1 MDKAYR
7 TQVNRIKGIDK
18 QTYQVLRELCSIS
31 KNLYNVG
38 LYHVRQH
45 YFTEKTFLTY
55 EDNYHVSKHNENY
68 KLLQAGISQQILKVV
83 DRSFKSFFNL
93 LKKAKHGEYRF
104 QDVKI
109 PKYLPK
115 DAMFPLIFS
124 TNAIRVKEGYFYIPL
139 SNAYKKRSKIK
150 ELKVKFPPQ
159 LEGKT
164 LKEVR
169 IVPKA
174 KGKHFD
180 IQYVYE
186 QPFETVELDK
196 SKVLAIDIGLN
207 NFATCVTSDGLSYVY
222 DGKPLKSINHYYN
235 KQRAKFQAIAMKQ
248 GMNYTKRLTY
258 MDIKR
263 NNRVKDYMR
272 KVARSIVQ
280 LCIAQEIGT
289 LVMGYNKDFK
299 RGMNLGKK
307 NNQQFT
313 QIPFG
318 QLREYLYNLC
328 EYYGIDYVEQEESYT
343 SQASFFDNDKLP
355 VWKGKKEAYTF
366 SGKRLFRGL
375 YVTSKGYNVNA
386 DVNGALN
393 ILRKSNL
400 IDTCI
405 LQAKGCLAHP
415 QRVRIV

>member
-1 MDKAYR
+1 MEQAYR
-7 TQVNRIKGIDK
+7 TQVNRIKGMSK
-18 QTYQVLRELCSIS
+18 QEYQVLRELCRIS

-45 YFTEKTFLTY
+45 YFTEKSFLAY
-55 EDNYHVSKHNENY
+55 EANYHVSKTNENY

-93 LKKAKHGEYRF
+93 IKKAQRGEYRF
-104 QDVKI
+104 QDIKI
-109 PKYLPK
+109 PKYQPK
-115 DAMFPLIFS
+115 DGLFPLILS

-139 SNAYKKRSKIK
+139 SIAYKKRSEIK

-159 LEGKT
+159 LEGKK

-169 IVPKA
+169 IIPKV
-174 KGKHFD
+174 KGQHFD

-196 SKVLAIDIGLN
+196 SNVLAVDIGLN
-207 NFATCVTSDGLSYVY
+207 NLATCVTSDGLSYLY
-222 DGKPLKSINHYYN
+222 DGKPLKSMNHYYN
-235 KQRAKFQAIAMKQ
+235 KQKAKLQAIANKQ
-248 GMNYTKRLTY
+248 GMKYTQRLAQL
-258 MDIKR
+258 DRKR
-263 NNRVKDYMR
+263 NNRVKDYMH
-272 KVARSIVQ
+272 KVARSIINR
-280 LCIAQEIGT
+280 CIAQQIGT
-289 LVMGYNKDFK
+289 LVIGYNKDFK
-299 RGMNLGKK
+299 RNLNLGKK

-318 QLREYLYNLC
+318 RLRDYLYNLC
-328 EYYGIDYVEQEESYT
+328 EHCGIEYIEQEESYT
-343 SQASFFDNDKLP
+343 SKASFFDNDELP
-355 VWKGKKEAYTF
+355 IWKAEKESYTF
-366 SGKRLFRGL
+366 AGKRICRGL
-375 YVTSKGYNVNA
+375 YQTSTGVQVNA

-400 IDTCI
+400 IDTSI

-415 QRVRIV
+415 QRVRIA

>member
-7 TQVNRIKGIDK
+7 TQANRIKGMNK
-18 QTYQVLRELCSIS
+18 QEYQVLRELFKIS

-45 YFTEKTFLTY
+45 YFTEKLFLTY
-55 EDNYHVSKHNENY
+55 EANYHVSKMNENY

-93 LKKAKHGEYRF
+93 LKKAQRGEYRF
-104 QDVKI
+104 QDVKM

-115 DAMFPLIFS
+115 DGLFPLILS

-139 SNAYKKRSKIK
+139 SNAYKKGSKIK

-159 LEGKT
+159 LEGKK

-169 IVPKA
+169 IIPKA
-174 KGKHFD
+174 KGQHFD

-186 QPFETVELDK
+186 QPFETAELDI

-207 NFATCVTSDGLSYVY
+207 NLATCVTSDGLSYLY
-222 DGKPLKSINHYYN
+222 DGKPLKSMNHYYN
-235 KQRAKFQAIAMKQ
+235 KRKAKFQAIANKQ
-248 GMNYTKRLTY
+248 GMKYTKRLAQI
-258 MDIKR
+258 DIKR

-272 KVARSIVQ
+272 KVARSIINFCV
-280 LCIAQEIGT
+280 AQQIGT

-299 RGMNLGKK
+299 RNMTLGKK

-318 QLREYLYNLC
+318 VLREYLYNLC

-343 SQASFFDNDKLP
+343 SKASFFDNDELP
-355 VWKGKKEAYTF
+355 TWKPEKEKHAF
-366 SGKRLFRGL
+366 SGKRICRGL
-375 YVTSKGYNVNA
+375 YQTGKGFIVNA

-400 IDTCI
+400 IDSNI